1 MSTTTIDLTE
11 NAPIDWN
18 ASGTDAVLQ
27 RVRNLLS
34 LRQYEVAFDR
44 GRGIDADLLDQ
55 PVDRVLGVLT
65 NEISELLAIYEPSAE
80 LESVMVGEDGQIRV
94 KARLTA

>member
-1 MSTTTIDLTE
+1 MSTTTVEIADI
-11 NAPIDWN
+11 APIDWN
-18 ASGTDAVLQ
+18 ASGTDAVMQ

-65 NEISELLAIYEPSAE
+65 NEISELLAIYEPAAE
-80 LESVMVGEDGQIRV
+80 LDSVTVGEDGKIRV
-94 KARLTA
+94 KVKVAA